1 MLRPCEVA
9 ESNKSNKMNTFNRIV
24 AIVLWA
30 VLMAVVGVAAVAPM
44 TTLALLQGAL
54 GQAVAWLAA
63 QQATDASNFLIG
75 QIAVGVVALI
85 IFGVLIGLEIWGGQR
100 RGVRIRTAQGGQAE
114 LDTSSISRRLSWQL
128 DQLAEVI
135 SVVPIVRS
143 KGGSVDIKL
152 EIEAAPDID
161 VPMKTD
167 EVVEVTRDLIE
178 QDMGLKLGR
187 LDVHMRY
194 APMDPEWAR

>member
-1 MLRPCEVA
+1 
-9 ESNKSNKMNTFNRIV
+9 MNTFNRIV

>member
-1 MLRPCEVA
+1 
-9 ESNKSNKMNTFNRIV
+9 MNTFNRIV

-30 VLMAVVGVAAVAPM
+30 MLMAAVGVAAVAPVA
-44 TTLALLQGAL
+44 TIAFLQDTLTQGL
-54 GQAVAWLAA
+54 AWVRA
-63 QQATDASNFLIG
+63 QQEADASNFLIG
-75 QIAVGVVALI
+75 QVAVGVIALI
-85 IFGVLIGLEIWGGQR
+85 IFGVLIGLEIWSGQR

-135 SVVPIVRS
+135 SVVPIVKS

-194 APMDPEWAR
+194 APMDPEWVQ

>member
-1 MLRPCEVA
+1 
-9 ESNKSNKMNTFNRIV
+9 MNTFNRIAMIVVLFLLIAAV
-24 AIVLWA
+24 AI
-30 VLMAVVGVAAVAPM
+30 AAVAPF
-44 TTLALLQGAL
+44 TTISYLQDSL
-54 GQAVAWLAA
+54 IQANTWVGE
-63 QQATDASNFLIG
+63 QQEVNASNFLIG
-75 QIAVGVVALI
+75 QIAIGVIALI
-85 IFGVLIGLEIWGGQR
+85 LFGVLIGLEIWSGQR

-135 SVVPIVRS
+135 SVVPIVKS

-194 APMDPEWAR
+194 APMEPEWSR

>member
-1 MLRPCEVA
+1 
-9 ESNKSNKMNTFNRIV
+9 MNTFNRIV
-24 AIVLWA
+24 AILLWIVL
-30 VLMAVVGVAAVAPM
+30 VAAVGVVAVAP
-44 TTLALLQGAL
+44 TGTIVFLQNSLTQGANWV
-54 GQAVAWLAA
+54 VAQRAA
-63 QQATDASNFLIG
+63 NAGNFLIG
-75 QIAVGVVALI
+75 QVAVGVIALLL
-85 IFGVLIGLEIWGGQR
+85 FGLLIGLEIWSGQR

-114 LDTSSISRRLSWQL
+114 LDTSSIGRRLSWQL

-135 SVVPIVRS
+135 SVVPIVKS

>member
-1 MLRPCEVA
+1 
-9 ESNKSNKMNTFNRIV
+9 MNTLNRIV
-24 AIVLWA
+24 TIVLWV
-30 VLMAVVGVAAVAPM
+30 VLMAAIGVAAVAPIA
-44 TTLALLQGAL
+44 TVTWLQSALT
-54 GQAVAWLAA
+54 QAESWLRT
-63 QQATDASNFLIG
+63 QQELDPDNFLIG
-75 QIAVGVVALI
+75 QIAVGVIALI
-85 IFGVLIGLEIWGGQR
+85 IFGLLLGLEIWSGQR

-114 LDTSSISRRLSWQL
+114 LDTISISRRLSWQL

-135 SVVPIVRS
+135 SVVPIVKS

-178 QDMGLKLGR
+178 QDMGLKLGK

-194 APMDPEWAR
+194 APMDPEWVH

>member
-1 MLRPCEVA
+1 
-9 ESNKSNKMNTFNRIV
+9 MNTFNRII
-24 AIVLWA
+24 AIVLWV
-30 VLMAVVGVAAVAPM
+30 VLMAALAIAAVTP
-44 TTLALLQGAL
+44 LATVAFLQDAMA
-54 GQAVAWLAA
+54 QAGSWLRA
-63 QQATDASNFLIG
+63 QQELDASNFLIG
-75 QIAVGVVALI
+75 QIAVGVIALI
-85 IFGVLIGLEIWGGQR
+85 IFGALTGLEIWSGQR

-135 SVVPIVRS
+135 SVVPIVKS

-152 EIEAAPDID
+152 EVETAPDID

>member
-1 MLRPCEVA
+1 
-9 ESNKSNKMNTFNRIV
+9 MNIFNRII
-24 AIVLWA
+24 AIVLCI
-30 VLMAVVGVAAVAPM
+30 VLMAAVGVAAVAPIA
-44 TTLALLQGAL
+44 TVAFLQDALT
-54 GQAVAWLAA
+54 QAEAWLRA
-63 QQATDASNFLIG
+63 QQEGNASNFLIG
-75 QIAVGVVALI
+75 QIAVGVIALI
-85 IFGVLIGLEIWGGQR
+85 IFGVLVGLEIWGGQR

-128 DQLAEVI
+128 DQLAEII
-135 SVVPIVRS
+135 SVVPIVKS
-143 KGGSVDIKL
+143 KGGSVNIKL
-152 EIEAAPDID
+152 EIEAAPDVD